1 MSDDLDEAVVP
12 DRLEAMPLTPQQ
24 VRATTFGRTPLGR
37 RGFNE
42 DEVVE
47 FLDRVAE
54 DLARRDRSE
63 AHTRANAERHKN
75 ALRAWSVEHA
85 QSRGLGWAPDPRP
98 PGPRLEAINLMSQTQ
113 QSCDRY
119 IRETQTYCRRLA
131 EQAEQHAN
139 QIIDEARHHAAR
151 AAERAAHEYRAEA
164 GAAYTPEGEE
174 LQHRLVWMRTFIDS
188 LGSLESQLSAARDAL
203 EHDLRRLSP
212 TPARR

>member
-1 MSDDLDEAVVP
+1 MNHDLDKAVVP
-12 DRLEAMPLTPQQ
+12 DRLTAVPLTPQQ

-63 AHTRANAERHKN
+63 AHARANAERHKN

-85 QSRGLGWAPDPRP
+85 QARGLGWAPDTRP
-98 PGPRLEAINLMSQTQ
+98 SGPPLEAINLMSQTQ

-151 AAERAAHEYRAEA
+151 AAERAAHEYRVEA

-174 LQHRLVWMRTFIDS
+174 LRHRLVWMRTFIDS

-212 TPARR
+212 TPARQ

>member
-1 MSDDLDEAVVP
+1 MDPDLDEALDP
-12 DRLEAMPLTPQQ
+12 DRLKAVPLTPQQ

-98 PGPRLEAINLMSQTQ
+98 SRPPLEAINLMSQTQ

-151 AAERAAHEYRAEA
+151 AAERAAHEYRVEA

-212 TPARR
+212 TPARQ

>member
-12 DRLEAMPLTPQQ
+12 DRLMPVPLTPQQ

-85 QSRGLGWAPDPRP
+85 QSRGLGWAPDPRSSGP
-98 PGPRLEAINLMSQTQ
+98 PLEAINLMSQTQ

-151 AAERAAHEYRAEA
+151 AAEQAAHEYRAEA

-212 TPARR
+212 TPARQ

>member
-1 MSDDLDEAVVP
+1 MSHELGAAVVP
-12 DRLEAMPLTPQQ
+12 DGLMAPPLTPQQ

-37 RGFNE
+37 RGLNE

-63 AHTRANAERHKN
+63 ANARANAERHKN
-75 ALRAWSVEHA
+75 ALRAWSIEHA
-85 QSRGLGWAPDPRP
+85 EARGRGWAPDKRP
-98 PGPRLEAINLMSQTQ
+98 SGPPIEAVNLMSQTQ

-139 QIIDEARHHAAR
+139 HIIDEARHHASR
-151 AAERAAHEYRAEA
+151 AAERAAHEYRVEA

-203 EHDLRRLSP
+203 EHDLGRLSP
-212 TPARR
+212 TPARQ

>member
-1 MSDDLDEAVVP
+1 MSHDLGDTVVP
-12 DRLEAMPLTPQQ
+12 DGLKAPPLTPQQ

-37 RGFNE
+37 RGLNE
-42 DEVVE
+42 EEVDE

-63 AHTRANAERHKN
+63 AHARANAERHKN
-75 ALRAWSVEHA
+75 ALRAWSIEHA
-85 QSRGLGWAPDPRP
+85 QSRGLGWAPDPHP
-98 PGPRLEAINLMSQTQ
+98 SGAPLEAINLMSQTQ

-139 QIIDEARHHAAR
+139 HIIDEARHLAAQ
-151 AAERAAHEYRAEA
+151 AAERAAQEYRVKA
-164 GAAYTPEGEE
+164 GAAYTSEGEE

-203 EHDLRRLSP
+203 EHDLRSLAP
-212 TPARR
+212 TPARQ

>member
-1 MSDDLDEAVVP
+1 MSDDLDKAVVP

-98 PGPRLEAINLMSQTQ
+98 PAPRLEAINLMSQTQ

-203 EHDLRRLSP
+203 EHDLRRLPP
-212 TPARR
+212 TPARQ

>member
-1 MSDDLDEAVVP
+1 MSSDLGEPVVP
-12 DRLEAMPLTPQQ
+12 DRLAAPPLTPQQ
-24 VRATTFGRTPLGR
+24 VRAVSFGRTPLGR

-42 DEVVE
+42 EEVVE

-63 AHTRANAERHKN
+63 AHARANAERHKN
-75 ALRAWSVEHA
+75 ALRAWSIEHA
-85 QSRGLGWAPDPRP
+85 QSRGLGWSPTPRP
-98 PGPRLEAINLMSQTQ
+98 SGPSLEAINLMSQTQ

-139 QIIDEARHHAAR
+139 HIIDEARHQAAR
-151 AAERAAHEYRAEA
+151 AAEQAVAEYRESA
-164 GAAYTPEGEE
+164 GAAYTSEGEE

-212 TPARR
+212 TAARQ

>member
-12 DRLEAMPLTPQQ
+12 DRLEATPLTPQQ

-85 QSRGLGWAPDPRP
+85 QSRGLGWPPTHARP
-98 PGPRLEAINLMSQTQ
+98 GRAW
-113 QSCDRY
+113 
-119 IRETQTYCRRLA
+119 RRS
-131 EQAEQHAN
+131 
-139 QIIDEARHHAAR
+139 
-151 AAERAAHEYRAEA
+151 
-164 GAAYTPEGEE
+164 T
-174 LQHRLVWMRTFIDS
+174 
-188 LGSLESQLSAARDAL
+188 
-203 EHDLRRLSP
+203 
-212 TPARR
+212 

>member
-1 MSDDLDEAVVP
+1 MSDDLDEAVVS
-12 DRLEAMPLTPQQ
+12 DRLMPVPLTPQQ

-98 PGPRLEAINLMSQTQ
+98 SGPPLEAINLMSQTQ

-119 IRETQTYCRRLA
+119 IRETQTYCKRLA

-139 QIIDEARHHAAR
+139 QIIDEARHHAAL
-151 AAERAAHEYRAEA
+151 AADRAAHEYRAEA

-212 TPARR
+212 TPARQ

>member
-1 MSDDLDEAVVP
+1 MSDDLDEGVVP

-63 AHTRANAERHKN
+63 AHTRANAERHKS
-75 ALRAWSVEHA
+75 ALQAWSVEHA

-98 PGPRLEAINLMSQTQ
+98 SGPPLEAINLMSQTQ

-212 TPARR
+212 TPARQ